1 MTIGGPSNNHMPEK
15 RKVCWTLRASLGYN
29 KISAPIFCKRFTNV
43 TIQRISNA
51 QVPQRHRRTEL
62 VGHPERAELSVSCA
76 IIRLPTPGELP
87 RFTPLLCPESSC
99 LSRCR
104 VLCSSSDTC
113 GQPHGDPL
121 RVHEPKMCHWCNQTM
136 ELQSTSSRLS
146 NMFLLIL
153 CQAPDVLHAK
163 TVRLRFSKGHW

>member
-1 MTIGGPSNNHMPEK
+1 MSKKPKLCQTDALSIIGISQNQCAICL
-15 RKVCWTLRASLGYN
+15 RKVV
-29 KISAPIFCKRFTNV
+29 TNV

-51 QVPQRHRRTEL
+51 QVLQRHRRTEL
-62 VGHPERAELSVSCA
+62 VDHSGPAELSVSCA

-87 RFTPLLCPESSC
+87 RFTPFFCPESSC

-136 ELQSTSSRLS
+136 ELQSTSSRLL
-146 NMFLLIL
+146 NTFLLCSL
-153 CQAPDVLHAK
+153 PC
-163 TVRLRFSKGHW
+163 S